1 MFLGSTCIHFP
12 FHFSFMF
19 LVLLIPFYATPPD
32 RISFIHADKI
42 TLKLYRILNISCTDR
57 ETKVQPNPGMFS
69 ILWII
74 MSSKP
79 FFFKVVW
86 CLSARNLVA
95 IMNKNMF
102 TFLVFFEPI
111 IAVCWRQISDF
122 PWFRRLFRNR
132 PEGNLKSPQCV
143 NINVI
148 FLESPLVRFNK

>member
-1 MFLGSTCIHFP
+1 MFL
-12 FHFSFMF
+12 M
-19 LVLLIPFYATPPD
+19 LLIPLYATPPD

-42 TLKLYRILNISCTDR
+42 NLKLYRILNISCTDR

-74 MSSKP
+74 MSPKP
-79 FFFKVVW
+79 FFCFKVVS

-111 IAVCWRQISDF
+111 IAVC
-122 PWFRRLFRNR
+122 
-132 PEGNLKSPQCV
+132 
-143 NINVI
+143 
-148 FLESPLVRFNK
+148 